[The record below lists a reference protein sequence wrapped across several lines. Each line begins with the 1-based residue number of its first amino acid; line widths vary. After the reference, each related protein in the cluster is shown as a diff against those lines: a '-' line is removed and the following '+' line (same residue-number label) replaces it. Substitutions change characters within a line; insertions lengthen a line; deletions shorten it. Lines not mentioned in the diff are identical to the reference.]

1 MNSQGNSA
9 SSTSRSGRKEKQ
21 PSHTWTPVE
30 DVALVEAL
38 TELCVSG
45 NWKADNGFKSGY
57 LTQLENIIGQKLPNC
72 GLKADPHIV
81 SRVKTLKKQTLAIS
95 DMISNSSGFSWDH
108 ENKMIVCEKQVF
120 DDWVKVHR
128 DAKGLR
134 LKPFIH
140 YDSLVEAFGRD
151 RANGLGAEGPAEVAE
166 DLNNDNDFLDLEGD
180 GLPENVVPT
189 PTTRTPTSAPNPTR
203 TRKRAR
209 DAYSQCL
216 GDMASTIR
224 SFVEVTKTHL
234 ETMKEVLLSDQTT
247 SEKRGKLVEELM
259 KIEGLGDYDVLE
271 AAAAIIGDDSKIEL
285 FFSLPDNLKRQWI
298 YKLLN
303 H

>member
-30 DVALVEAL
+30 DVAL
-38 TELCVSG
+38 
-45 NWKADNGFKSGY
+45 
-57 LTQLENIIGQKLPNC
+57 LEKIIGQKLPNC

-151 RANGLGAEGPAEVAE
+151 QANGLGAEGPAEVAE

-180 GLPENVVPT
+180 SLPENVVPT
-189 PTTRTPTSAPNPTR
+189 PTTPHTYFCS
-203 TRKRAR
+203 
-209 DAYSQCL
+209 
-216 GDMASTIR
+216 
-224 SFVEVTKTHL
+224 
-234 ETMKEVLLSDQTT
+234 
-247 SEKRGKLVEELM
+247 
-259 KIEGLGDYDVLE
+259 
-271 AAAAIIGDDSKIEL
+271 
-285 FFSLPDNLKRQWI
+285 
-298 YKLLN
+298 
-303 H
+303 

>member
-1 MNSQGNSA
+1 M
-9 SSTSRSGRKEKQ
+9 
-21 PSHTWTPVE
+21 
-30 DVALVEAL
+30 
-38 TELCVSG
+38 
-45 NWKADNGFKSGY
+45 
-57 LTQLENIIGQKLPNC
+57 
-72 GLKADPHIV
+72 
-81 SRVKTLKKQTLAIS
+81 
-95 DMISNSSGFSWDH
+95 
-108 ENKMIVCEKQVF
+108 
-120 DDWVKVHR
+120 
-128 DAKGLR
+128 
-134 LKPFIH
+134 
-140 YDSLVEAFGRD
+140 EAFGRD
-151 RANGLGAEGPAEVAE
+151 RANGLGAEGPVEVAE
-166 DLNNDNDFLDLEGD
+166 DLNNDNDFVDLEGD

-189 PTTRTPTSAPNPTR
+189 PATRTPTSAPNPTR